1 MIHTLDSTCLGV
13 GKVGPPPH
21 IPLHLAP
28 HKFTSPLMIWTKT
41 RETWNTNLIVRHY
54 FLTPN
59 HLWHDFCPNNQ
70 YRTSLWYCS
79 CYLHSSYYNTHQH
92 QHPNTPNSTTK
103 KTQRT
108 TKHTLQLPSACE
120 ISAAVLDS
128 TVITVAFPPQPWAKP
143 LATFSSSN
151 GQRLNHLIMRCT
163 FFSVV
168 ISMSSLKIIAIII
181 TIINIKSLSS
191 ESSSSSSSILSCV
204 SFDWG

>member
-1 MIHTLDSTCLGV
+1 
-13 GKVGPPPH
+13 
-21 IPLHLAP
+21 
-28 HKFTSPLMIWTKT
+28 MIWTKT

-54 FLTPN
+54 FLTLIISDTIFVPTTN
-59 HLWHDFCPNNQ
+59 IEHH
-70 YRTSLWYCS
+70 
-79 CYLHSSYYNTHQH
+79 YYTAVVIFIVVTTTLISISIQIHQI
-92 QHPNTPNSTTK
+92 QPQKK

-168 ISMSSLKIIAIII
+168 ISMSSWKIIAIII